1 MRYINAWVLKPDS
14 SADTGA
20 AAWPAAADLALDEDV
35 SVFIADSHATCAA
48 VALVVGIERAGEAGG
63 GSAGGRIGELE
74 GSPRSER
81 TNEVSEW
88 VSKRFYD
95 TKGEHSF
102 MLLSGGAAMGAAV
115 FGGWFAFGGFGAFFG
130 GTTPPHPNY
139 SLGIYFSLN

>member
-1 MRYINAWVLKPDS
+1 MNESVLKPDS
-14 SADTGA
+14 SADHTADTGA

-35 SVFIADSHATCAA
+35 SVFIAESHATCAA

-63 GSAGGRIGELE
+63 GSVGVRVGELE
-74 GSPRSER
+74 GSHRSER

-102 MLLSGGAAMGAAV
+102 MLLSGGAAAAV
-115 FGGWFAFGGFGAFFG
+115 VVMAAA
-130 GTTPPHPNY
+130 
-139 SLGIYFSLN
+139 